1 MSRGIKMG
9 VVKKKIQIELLWNQL
24 VVNKYSKDV
33 KIDKNQIKKKLI
45 KISFK
50 KNY

>member
-9 VVKKKIQIELLWNQL
+9 VVKKSSNWTFMNQL

-33 KIDKNQIKKKLI
+33 KIDKNQIK
-45 KISFK
+45 
-50 KNY
+50 N